1 MIDNI
6 VVIENVVPK
15 SYQDAIEHSLLGEM
29 MSSWLLLNDI
39 SYGSENLLEK
49 FNPGL
54 VHPIKVD
61 GQIKSP
67 LFNFLLPL
75 VFFSLEKINYQYK
88 DTFMARS
95 FLQFPK
101 LKSVTNNP
109 HTDLT
114 MPHLVCLYYVNDSDG
129 DTIIYNETLDDVL
142 PNEVNKTQFT
152 IKQQISPKKGK
163 IVMFDGKYY
172 HSSSSP
178 TTDRRCI
185 VNFDVV

>member
-1 MIDNI
+1 MIDDI
-6 VVIENVVPK
+6 VIIDDAIPK
-15 SYQDAIEHSLLGEM
+15 SYQDAIEHNLLGEM

-39 SYGSENLLEK
+39 SYGSENPLGS

-75 VFFSLEKINYQYK
+75 IFFSLDKINYTYR

-101 LKSVTNNP
+101 ASSIPNNP

-114 MPHLVCLYYVNDSDG
+114 IPHLVCLYYVNDSDG
-129 DTIIYNETLDDVL
+129 DTIIYNETLDNVL
-142 PNEVNKTQFT
+142 PNEVETAQFT
-152 IKQQISPKKGK
+152 IKHRITPKKGK
-163 IVMFDGKYY
+163 VVLFDGKYY
-172 HSSSSP
+172 HSSSNP
-178 TTDRRCI
+178 TIDRRCI
-185 VNFDVV
+185 VNFDII